1 MMARRSIIDM
11 PTLAFLLEGMATKN
25 PSVDLPVAAIRIDS
39 RMVEPADLF
48 IAVEGMHTSGTKFI
62 HAAIAR
68 GAVAVLVDAKSRFE
82 SSSVP
87 IPVFQVT
94 DLPSKIGL
102 IASRFYGNP
111 SKDLNIT
118 GITGTNGKTSI
129 AYYLAQAFSRGGAQ
143 PVGIIGTLGY
153 GEFGKLVASAN
164 TTPDAITIQQLLCSF
179 CSKHI
184 RDVVMEVSSH
194 GLAQGRVNNIIFSTA
209 VFTNLSRDHLDYHG
223 DMSRYAGEKRR
234 LFMMAGL
241 KNAVINS
248 DDTFGQV
255 LIKEF
260 DKQLNIVS
268 YGLADH
274 PQRDNRSRQTIEAVL
289 RKQQI
294 NSLLLDINSP
304 WGSGQLQTRLSGR
317 FNAYN
322 LLAALAVLCLRDIPF
337 DAALHRLSSVQGVP
351 GRMEF
356 FGHVDSP
363 RIFVDYAHTPDAL
376 KQALMSLREQ
386 CSGKLVC
393 VFGCGGD
400 RDQGK
405 RPEMGRIAEICSDR
419 VILTSDNPRT
429 ESPEKI
435 IQDILAGMS
444 GAVPVEVQTDRA
456 LAIRTAIITSSNE
469 DTVLIAGKGHETY
482 QEVMSKKLPFSD
494 RQLVRNLLE
503 QSA

>member
-1 MMARRSIIDM
+1 MMAKRSIIER
-11 PTLAFLLEGMATKN
+11 PTLAFLLEGIASIN
-25 PSVDLPVAAIRIDS
+25 PSVVPVAGIRIDS
-39 RMVEPADLF
+39 RRVAPADLF

-62 HAAIAR
+62 HDAIAR
-68 GAVAVLVDAKSRFE
+68 GALAVLVDAKSGVE
-82 SSSVP
+82 SASVP
-87 IPVFQVT
+87 VPVYQVT

-111 SKDLNIT
+111 SKDLDIT

-129 AYYLAQAFSRGGAQ
+129 AFYLSQALSDGGTQ
-143 PVGIIGTLGY
+143 PAGFIGTLGY

-164 TTPDAITIQQLLCSF
+164 TTPDAITIQQLLSRF
-179 CSKHI
+179 RSKGVRNI
-184 RDVVMEVSSH
+184 VMEVSSH
-194 GLAQGRVNNIIFSTA
+194 ALEQGRVNNTIFNTA

-223 DMSRYAGEKRR
+223 EMSRYAGAKKK

-241 KNAVINS
+241 TNAVINS
-248 DDTFGQV
+248 DDTFGQM

-260 DKQLNIVS
+260 DKQLNVVS
-268 YGLADH
+268 YGLADNKQGDSS
-274 PQRDNRSRQTIEAVL
+274 PRPTIEAEL
-289 RKQQI
+289 RKQEI
-294 NSLLLDINSP
+294 NSLFLQISSP
-304 WGSGQLQTRLSGR
+304 WGTGQLQTRLSGR

-322 LLAALAVLCLRDIPF
+322 LLATLAVLCLRGIPF
-337 DAALHRLSSVQGVP
+337 DSALHTLSGVQGVP

-356 FGHVDSP
+356 FGHAGTV

-405 RPEMGRIAEICSDR
+405 RPEMGRVAEIWSDR
-419 VILTSDNPRT
+419 VILTSDNPRS

-435 IQDILAGMS
+435 IEDILAGMT
-444 GAVPVEVQTDRA
+444 GTIPVEVQADRA
-456 LAIRTAIITSSNE
+456 LAIRTAIATSSKE
-469 DTVLIAGKGHETY
+469 DIVLIAGKGHETY
-482 QEVMSKKLPFSD
+482 QEIMSHKLPFSD

-503 QSA
+503 KSA